1 MSESPYIE
9 QRNGGYYVKGTRMP
23 LDVIVYQYKDGASVE
38 TIRDRFPVLT
48 LEEIHGALAFY
59 LGHVAEVEASL
70 EEYDKLAEEFR
81 KTHPAPPGMKERL
94 ERVRQ
99 ERLSQRR

>member
-1 MSESPYIE
+1 MSEYVE
-9 QRNGGYYVKGTRMP
+9 QRNGGYYVKDSRVS
-23 LDVIVYQYKDGASVE
+23 LDTIVYQYRDGASVE

-48 LEEIHGALAFY
+48 LEQIHGALAFY
-59 LGHVAEVEASL
+59 LGHTAEVEASMA
-70 EEYDKLAEEFR
+70 EDEKLWEEFR
-81 KTHPAPPGMKERL
+81 RAHPAPPGLKERL